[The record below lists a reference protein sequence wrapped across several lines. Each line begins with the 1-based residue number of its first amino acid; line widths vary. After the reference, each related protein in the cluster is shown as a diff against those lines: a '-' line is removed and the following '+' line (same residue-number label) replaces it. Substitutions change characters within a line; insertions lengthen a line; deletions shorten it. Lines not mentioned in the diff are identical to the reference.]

1 MAKIL
6 LIDDMKGVRRT
17 LSTVLKRAG
26 HDVVEADDGGVG
38 VDLLKSQRFDLV
50 ITDMLMPQH
59 DGMEVLL
66 FLEQQPNRPK
76 VLAISG
82 GGSQVSADEAFM
94 LARNKA
100 DATLAKPFDNSE
112 LQAAAKSQRVTS
124 DPSRSARWALAAFCG
139 ATWQSVESEIL
150 SYSFGTVKAN
160 TTTWHARLWRWQ
172 LSPLAT
178 MISAAALVMVMV
190 CAAAATLWN
199 MHEQTD
205 RDARATLGKLAM
217 VIAEQTSRSIQSVD
231 LVLGEVVARITAGGV
246 NTAATL
252 S

>member
-17 LSTVLKRAG
+17 VSTVLKRAG

-38 VDLLKSQRFDLV
+38 LDLLKSQRFDLV

-66 FLEQQPNRPK
+66 FLEQQSNRPK

-112 LQAAAKSQRVTS
+112 L
-124 DPSRSARWALAAFCG
+124 LA
-139 ATWQSVESEIL
+139 V
-150 SYSFGTVKAN
+150 V
-160 TTTWHARLWRWQ
+160 
-172 LSPLAT
+172 
-178 MISAAALVMVMV
+178 
-190 CAAAATLWN
+190 
-199 MHEQTD
+199 D
-205 RDARATLGKLAM
+205 KL
-217 VIAEQTSRSIQSVD
+217 
-231 LVLGEVVARITAGGV
+231 LLKV
-246 NTAATL
+246 NA
-252 S
+252 